1 MRFCMTLECN
11 EGTPNNS
18 FLRTKEDVVRL
29 TVSTVSKLNY
39 SARKCLNTAQH
50 YDVRMMCLCAASL
63 WQVQTMKTSPFFL
76 LLWLCVLVVIQL
88 LF

>member
-11 EGTPNNS
+11 EGTPKNS

-29 TVSTVSKLNY
+29 TVSKLNY

-50 YDVRMMCLCAASL
+50 YDVCMMCLCAASL